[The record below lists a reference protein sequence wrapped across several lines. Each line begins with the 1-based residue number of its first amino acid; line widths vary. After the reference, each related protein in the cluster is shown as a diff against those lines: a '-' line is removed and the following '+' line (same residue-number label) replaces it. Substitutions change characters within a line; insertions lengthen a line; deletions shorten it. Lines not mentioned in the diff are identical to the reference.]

1 MAKQKFYAVRKGKVT
16 GIFDNWNECKDSVDG
31 FSGAEYKSFPTREA
45 AEKYINYEN
54 TTTETTNLLINPE
67 DISSDHVVAY
77 IDGSY
82 KESINRYS
90 FGCVLITSQHLFEE
104 YGYGDEPEALAIR
117 NVAGEMQGAIF
128 AATWALKNNYKN
140 IEIRYDYEGIE
151 KWVKKEWK
159 ANNPFV
165 KIYVERMQELMKEV
179 NISFAKVMAHSGN
192 EYNDKADSLA
202 KKALTEGPRK
212 PNVKKGAFWFTI
224 DNISYGEISDIID
237 IIKNDEFPDMICNES
252 EIQNGT
258 KIDLTIAN
266 KERVAIS
273 LFTNK
278 LVIQGRP
285 KKLFSLLITYIC
297 ELVEIEKIPEI
308 FNDTFNINID
318 EQHVES
324 QYQHYL
330 PNAYDRINGKI
341 KKVLYQAICNL
352 NLTGKMYDASFL
364 VQPAFRVLEA
374 HLKHL
379 LIQYEV
385 VSNHDD
391 LKENGFYMFDKHGAK
406 FSLKSDKLG
415 KTTPDIAR
423 HISNCYTFFNNNR
436 HTLSHW
442 DDPTAP
448 IDTTNIID
456 TNQAHDRI
464 KTVLNIIDTYY
475 ELI

>member
-16 GIFDNWNECKDSVDG
+16 GIFDNWNECKNSVDG
-31 FSGAEYKSFPTREA
+31 FSGAEYKSFSTEDEA
-45 AEKYINYEN
+45 KRYMNYDKSKSATSDNSAITEIDSPEKVI
-54 TTTETTNLLINPE
+54 
-67 DISSDHVVAY
+67 AY

-90 FGCVLITSQHLFEE
+90 FGCVFITSQHIFEE
-104 YGYGDEPEALAIR
+104 FGYGDEPEALAIR

-128 AATWALKNNYKN
+128 ATTWAKKNNYKS

-151 KWVKKEWK
+151 KWVTKEWK

-165 KIYVERMQELMKEV
+165 KIYVERMQTLIKEV
-179 NISFAKVMAHSGN
+179 NVSFTKVNAHSGD
-192 EYNDKADSLA
+192 EYNDRADYLA

-212 PNVKKGAFWFTI
+212 PKVKKGAYWFTI
-224 DNISYGEISDIID
+224 DNISYDEISDIID
-237 IIKNDEFPDMICNES
+237 IIKNDELPNMIKKES
-252 EIQNGT
+252 IIQNGK
-258 KIDLTIAN
+258 KIDLTIAP
-266 KERVAIS
+266 KEKVAIS
-273 LFTNK
+273 IYKNK

-308 FNDTFNINID
+308 FNDTFQIDID

-330 PNAYDRINGKI
+330 PNAYDKIDGKM

-352 NLTGKMYDASFL
+352 NLIGKMYDASFL

-374 HLKHL
+374 HLKK
-379 LIQYEV
+379 LIIEYNV
-385 VSNHDD
+385 VNDYND
-391 LKENGFYMFDKHGAK
+391 LKENGFYMFDKNGAK
-406 FSLKSDKLG
+406 FTLKAENLG
-415 KTTPDIAR
+415 TTTPDIAR

-442 DDPTAP
+442 DNPTAP

-464 KTVLNIIDTYY
+464 KNVLDIIDTYY